1 MSPLQRSD
9 FHTRESRRKIL
20 QDEFGFWCHCNLCED
35 FTDDEKNLEV
45 NDMTKIQRKK
55 RINWIT
61 RNARSL
67 KNKSMNLSNLYF
79 AMNLNRLFDI

>member
-45 NDMTKIQRKK
+45 NDMIRSRVLQIEQKC
-55 RINWIT
+55 
-61 RNARSL
+61 RNAE
-67 KNKSMNLSNLYF
+67 
-79 AMNLNRLFDI
+79 